1 MARNAMRLEV
11 EDGDAVS
18 SWLIDDSGDAR
29 LEGTVEFEHQLR
41 SPPPTS
47 AASGFLLR
55 NAGFV
60 RLSMKARVAA
70 VECSREH
77 FDPCALIGLLHLL
90 SDIKPA
96 AVTITYVEADFPIHI
111 FRRRRA
117 WIDFIGAL
125 VDARTTKAIRTER
138 QIPLSMS
145 VFNLRCAAASEIV
158 RSVIDA
164 AARDRILDELFQ
176 GMFTLTRMDTETG
189 AFCIAAVGS
198 EINRYDEFIREAG
211 IGRSIQEVSLCTYGT
226 WVMDHYQ
233 KVVKAKEPCADDV
246 DATILWRGSTSRLHR
261 YSRLTIPIEKYNLG
275 LWVLSVSSKR
285 RA

>member
-1 MARNAMRLEV
+1 V
-11 EDGDAVS
+11 KGGDAVS

-29 LEGTVEFEHQLR
+29 LEGTVDFERQLQA
-41 SPPPTS
+41 PHPTS
-47 AASGFLLR
+47 AAADFLLK

-70 VECSREH
+70 VGCSREH

-96 AVTITYVEADFPIHI
+96 AVTITYIEAHTPIHI

-117 WIDFIGAL
+117 WIDYIGAL
-125 VDARTTKAIRTER
+125 VDARITRAIRTER

-158 RSVIDA
+158 RSLSDA

-189 AFCIAAVGS
+189 AFRIAAVGS
-198 EINRYDEFIREAG
+198 EISRYDEFIRETG
-211 IGRSIQEVSLCTYGT
+211 IGRSMQEVSLCSYGT
-226 WVMDHYQ
+226 WVMNHYQ

-246 DATILWRGSTSRLHR
+246 DATILWRCSTPRLHR
-261 YSRLTIPIEKYNLG
+261 YSRLTIPIEKYNSG